1 MIIPKSESENE
12 NFGSRYCSS
21 SKIVCKCFRATD
33 EIRCE
38 NVCPALFPIF
48 QCVANLTMVKTVSL
62 NGKIRVVD
70 VPKYEDVVWSV
81 RRTESLYLGIVESF
95 YRRKH

>member
-1 MIIPKSESENE
+1 MGWAESENE

-21 SKIVCKCFRATD
+21 SKIVCECFRVTD
-33 EIRCE
+33 KIRHE
-38 NVCPALFPIF
+38 NVGPALFPIF
-48 QCVANLTMVKTVSL
+48 QRVANLTMVKTVSL

-81 RRTESLYLGIVESF
+81 RRTKSLYLGIVASF
-95 YRRKH
+95 YRRNH